1 MSATKFHTHTKKHIE
16 KNKTDKERTDKE
28 KRGIGISSRRYF
40 EQNSFNNQSAV
51 LCERWLNEY
60 MIDNI

>member
-1 MSATKFHTHTKKHIE
+1 MTKHTEENT
-16 KNKTDKERTDKE
+16 TDEERTEKE

-40 EQNSFNNQSAV
+40 EQNSLNYQSAA

-60 MIDNI
+60 MIDNM